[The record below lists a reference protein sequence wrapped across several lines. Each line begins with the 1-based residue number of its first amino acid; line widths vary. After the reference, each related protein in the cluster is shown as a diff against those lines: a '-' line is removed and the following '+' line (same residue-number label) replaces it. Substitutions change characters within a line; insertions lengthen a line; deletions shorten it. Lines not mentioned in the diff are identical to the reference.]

1 MDILKAAL
9 RCHQGVEFNNTHT
22 QATRKSVTCRDLIQ
36 KTSTES
42 LMCESSGISHTDYQG
57 RISLEGEHAVYTRE
71 HTHT

>member
-1 MDILKAAL
+1 MDILKAVL

-42 LMCESSGISHTDYQG
+42 LMCESSGISHTDLPGQG
-57 RISLEGEHAVYTRE
+57 LSGR
-71 HTHT
+71 